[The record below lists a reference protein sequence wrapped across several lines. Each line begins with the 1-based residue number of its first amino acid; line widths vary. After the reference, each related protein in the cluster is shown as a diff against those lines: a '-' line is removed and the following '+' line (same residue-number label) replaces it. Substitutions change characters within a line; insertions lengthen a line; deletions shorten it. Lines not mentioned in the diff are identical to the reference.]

1 MGRGHSGPHCP
12 VPAQSPFLFTCLK
25 YVPGSYFTRS
35 LSDEAVLS
43 ELSLRCPKESLLAPG
58 SFSFLVLFH
67 GTYFQRLFF
76 LLDFVLGFIG
86 FAVLTVL
93 KQTL

>member
-1 MGRGHSGPHCP
+1 MGRGHSEPHCP
-12 VPAQSPFLFTCLK
+12 IPAQSPFLFTCLK

-58 SFSFLVLFH
+58 SFSLLVLFH

-76 LLDFVLGFIG
+76 CWILFCFIG